1 MHKFPSLYKALA
13 LLCVI
18 HCAFFLP
25 TQAADKPYKRS
36 SIVKAY
42 RTSMKEKNYTQARKG
57 LLEAIQQYPEAA
69 ADPQLYKYQVDALN
83 ELIGEEN
90 RKIYLNNRPDTVAY
104 FNYIYDIYMTGLKC
118 DSLEQVAMAKRVAE
132 GKKAQTRWR
141 GAVQQTLLPYRKN
154 LLGGG
159 KFYYKRKA
167 YADAFRFINL
177 YVQTKSSDVFRDSKG
192 ATIVADPDDMTEASV
207 LAVLSAFG
215 SSNYGAVESYLS
227 ESLKD
232 EQLRPQL
239 LEIGSKTAVQL
250 GDTAQQVR
258 LLEQGFEAYPD
269 VEYFFITLVKHY
281 TDVGLYDQ
289 ALQKVLRMT
298 SLHPE
303 RRDYWYMAG
312 TEQQLLE
319 RYEEA
324 LASYQKCLDIQADDA
339 EAYAAIG
346 SIHLHE
352 DHVAYARFNLPL
364 RDPSYARQKAAI
376 TQLYRQACKSF
387 EQSRR
392 FAENN
397 SSLWLE
403 GLRETYFKLNRGK
416 SLKELEKYLP

>member
-1 MHKFPSLYKALA
+1 MKVLA
-13 LLCVI
+13 LLCMI
-18 HCAFFLP
+18 HCAFYLP

-42 RTSMKEKNYTQARKG
+42 RTSMKEKNYAQARKG
-57 LLEAIQQYPEAA
+57 LLDAIKQYPEAA
-69 ADPQLYKYQVDALN
+69 VDPQLYKYQVDALN
-83 ELIGEEN
+83 ELIGGEN

-104 FNYIYDIYMTGLKC
+104 FNFIYDIYLTGLQC
-118 DSLEQVAMAKRVAE
+118 DSLEQVAIAQRLAE
-132 GKKAQTRWR
+132 GKKGQPRLR
-141 GAVQQTLLPYRKN
+141 GGVQQTLLPYRKN
-154 LLGGG
+154 LLEGG

-177 YVQTKSSDVFRDSKG
+177 YVQTKSSDVFLDSKG
-192 ATIVADPDDMTEASV
+192 TSIVADPDDMTEASV

-215 SSNYGAVESYLS
+215 SSNYAGVELYLD

-232 EQLRPQL
+232 DQLRPQL

-250 GDTAQQVR
+250 SDTTQQVY
-258 LLEQGFEAYPD
+258 LLERGFEDYPD

-281 TDVGLYDQ
+281 NDMGMYDH

-298 SLHPE
+298 TLHPE

-324 LASYQKCLDIQADDA
+324 LESYQKCLEIQADDA
-339 EAYAAIG
+339 ESYAAIG
-346 SIHLHE
+346 SIHLHAA
-352 DHVAYARFNLPL
+352 HVAYAKFNLPL

-376 TQLYRQACKSF
+376 TQLYKQACQSF
-387 EQSRR
+387 EQSRH

-397 SSLWLE
+397 PSLWLE

-416 SLKELEKYLP
+416 ALKALDKYQVGTN